1 MKIFISWSGDLSK
14 NVAEFL
20 ASWIEDVLQGIET
33 WISSDDIDK
42 GALWFGDINTQLSET
57 KIGILCLTR
66 ENIDA
71 PWILFEAGALS
82 KGLSKNRV
90 CPLLINL
97 NHADLSPPLSQ
108 FNGTLPIKD
117 DLLKLIRT
125 INAEN
130 DEKALPEERLEKA
143 FLRWWDDFDSKF
155 NEIMKN
161 YKPKKIVHQKST
173 EDMIEEILETTRSI
187 QRTLQKSSSIS
198 SSSPISFRSQY
209 GLTKSLGVLKLLD
222 ELGKESQ
229 KVEYNKEEL
238 EREIGEFLEKKFG
251 KESQKVAYKKEE
263 IEREIINF
271 LLKKDM
277 I

>member
-14 NVAEFL
+14 KVAEFL
-20 ASWIEDVLQGIET
+20 GSWIEDVLQGTET

-42 GALWFGDINTQLSET
+42 GALWFGDISSQLSET

-66 ENIDA
+66 ENIQA

-97 NHADLSPPLSQ
+97 SHTDLSPPLSQ
-108 FNGTLPIKD
+108 FNGTLPTKE

-125 INAEN
+125 INSEN
-130 DEKALPEERLEKA
+130 DEKVLPEERLEKA

-161 YKPKKIVHQKST
+161 YKPKKQIHQKST
-173 EDMIEEILETTRSI
+173 EDMVEEILETTRSI
-187 QRTLQKSSSIS
+187 QRHLQKPYPFIEHNL
-198 SSSPISFRSQY
+198 IKGKY
-209 GLTKSLGVLKLLD
+209 GTGKSAD
-222 ELGKESQ
+222 ELNMLRFLSDVFKERP
-229 KVEYNKEEL
+229 KEKDRIIPDPKEI
-238 EREIGEFLEKKFG
+238 EREIKEFLEKKFG
-251 KESQKVAYKKEE
+251 KNVKIV
-263 IEREIINF
+263 
-271 LLKKDM
+271 KDVD
-277 I
+277 ITK